1 MSDQSAEESI
11 QTEFTPNSEGKLEP
25 QTMEDKFFGVKTE
38 IQKTDNSDLKVEVV
52 DEDAV
57 IPEPKQT
64 AEKPVDDETLDKE
77 IADLEDQLKKKKD
90 YKKHLAENVLPNLFA
105 EVGLSELKLA
115 DGRHLKVTNYY
126 GASIKD
132 AKKEA
137 AFEWLRNNGFGD
149 LIKNQV
155 SCSFGRNEDEKAKS
169 LIDSLQSQGYQSM
182 QREWVE
188 PSTLRAF
195 IREQHEAGK
204 KLPMDLLG
212 AFVGQKTT
220 IKE

>member
-1 MSDQSAEESI
+1 MTSYDPKDIKEAIDLVSQMKQDSGSMSQDNMGKIGAVANDVADTDQ
-11 QTEFTPNSEGKLEP
+11 
-25 QTMEDKFFGVKTE
+25 E
-38 IQKTDNSDLKVEVV
+38 IQ
-52 DEDAV
+52 
-57 IPEPKQT
+57 
-64 AEKPVDDETLDKE
+64 
-77 IADLEDQLKKKKD
+77 DLEDKLKVKKD
-90 YKKHLAENVLPNLFA
+90 YKKHLSENVLPNLFA

-115 DGRHLKVTNYY
+115 DGRHLKVGNFY

-137 AFEWLRNNGFGD
+137 AFEWLRNKGHGD

-155 SCSFGRNEDEKAKS
+155 SCSFGRDEDEKARG
-169 LIDSLQSQGYQSM
+169 LINTLNEKGYPSS

-204 KLPMDLLG
+204 ELPMDLLG

-220 IKE
+220 IKN

>member
-1 MSDQSAEESI
+1 
-11 QTEFTPNSEGKLEP
+11 
-25 QTMEDKFFGVKTE
+25 MEDLIKQMQQDSGTTA
-38 IQKTDNSDLKVEVV
+38 QDNMGKIG
-52 DEDAV
+52 AV
-57 IPEPKQT
+57 ANDVADT
-64 AEKPVDDETLDKE
+64 DKE
-77 IADLEDQLKKKKD
+77 IADLEEQLKKKKD
-90 YKKHLAENVLPNLFA
+90 YKKHLAENVLPNLFS

-115 DGRHLKVTNYY
+115 DGRHLKVSNYY
-126 GASIKD
+126 GASIKEE
-132 AKKEA
+132 KKQA
-137 AFEWLRNNGFGD
+137 AFNWLRDNGFGD

-204 KLPMDLLG
+204 QLPMDLLG

>member
-1 MSDQSAEESI
+1 MTSYDPKDIKEAIDLVSQMKQDSGSMSQD
-11 QTEFTPNSEGKLEP
+11 NMGKI
-25 QTMEDKFFGVKTE
+25 G
-38 IQKTDNSDLKVEVV
+38 
-52 DEDAV
+52 AV
-57 IPEPKQT
+57 ANDVADT
-64 AEKPVDDETLDKE
+64 DKE
-77 IADLEDQLKKKKD
+77 ITDLEDQLKVKKD
-90 YKKHLAENVLPNLFA
+90 YKKHLSENVLPNLFA

-115 DGRHLKVTNYY
+115 DGRHLKVGNYY

-137 AFEWLRNNGFGD
+137 AFAWLRNKGHGD

-155 SCSFGRNEDEKAKS
+155 SCSFGRDEDEKARG
-169 LIDSLQSQGYQSM
+169 LIDTLNQKGYPSS

-204 KLPMDLLG
+204 ELPMDLLG

-220 IKE
+220 IKN

>member
-1 MSDQSAEESI
+1 
-11 QTEFTPNSEGKLEP
+11 
-25 QTMEDKFFGVKTE
+25 MEDLIKKMQQDSGSTA
-38 IQKTDNSDLKVEVV
+38 QDNMGKIG
-52 DEDAV
+52 AV
-57 IPEPKQT
+57 ANDVADT
-64 AEKPVDDETLDKE
+64 DKE
-77 IADLEDQLKKKKD
+77 IADLEDKLKTKKD
-90 YKKHLAENVLPNLFA
+90 YKKHLAENVLPNLFS

-115 DGRHLKVTNYY
+115 DGRHLKVSNYY
-126 GASIKD
+126 GASIKEE
-132 AKKEA
+132 KKQA
-137 AFEWLRNNGFGD
+137 AFNWLRDNGFGD

-169 LIDSLQSQGYQSM
+169 LINTLSDQGYQSM

-204 KLPMDLLG
+204 QLPMDLLG

-220 IKE
+220 IKD